1 MLIAFDLDG
10 TICDLSHRLHYVKP
24 KQNQPDRVGPA
35 TPFKPDWDAFFEA
48 CDMDMPICEIVELCN
63 DLIESGNKII
73 FVSGRNSVV
82 REKTLDWLVEN
93 IYYSRKFLDKILYMR
108 SQNDRR
114 PDYLV
119 KYDLLTK
126 IISDYGKKPELIF
139 DDRQQ
144 VVDMFRKEGIRVCQV
159 APGQF

>member
-1 MLIAFDLDG
+1 MLVAFDLDG
-10 TICDLSHRLHYVKP
+10 TLCDLTHRLHYIRNEEGTK
-24 KQNQPDRVGPA
+24 N
-35 TPFKPDWDAFFEA
+35 WDAFFEA
-48 CDMDMPICEIVELCN
+48 CDKDMPIFEIMELCN
-63 DLIESGNKII
+63 DLIDRGNKVI

-82 REKTLDWLVEN
+82 REKTAQWLLQYVSFSYKRIN
-93 IYYSRKFLDKILYMR
+93 QVLYMR

-119 KYDLLTK
+119 KHDLLVR
-126 IISDYGKKPELIF
+126 IMADYGKKPELIF

-159 APGQF
+159 APGDF

>member
-10 TICDLSHRLHYVKP
+10 TICDLSHRLHYIKP
-24 KQNQPDRVGPA
+24 ETNGIPSF
-35 TPFKPDWDAFFEA
+35 FKPNWDAFFEA
-48 CDMDMPICEIVELCN
+48 CDMDMPIFEIVELCN
-63 DLIESGNKII
+63 NLIESDNKVI

-108 SQNDRR
+108 SENDRR

-139 DDRQQ
+139 DDRQK

-159 APGQF
+159 APGNF